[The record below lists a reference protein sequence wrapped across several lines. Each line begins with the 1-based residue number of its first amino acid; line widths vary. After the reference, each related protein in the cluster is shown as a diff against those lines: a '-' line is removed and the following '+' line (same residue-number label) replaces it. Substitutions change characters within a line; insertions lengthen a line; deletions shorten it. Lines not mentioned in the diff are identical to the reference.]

1 MIILNKYMKKIV
13 RSKII
18 RLSKIIK
25 DKNFCIKNNPMGIDL
40 NWPKSYAKLY
50 YDKKLNDKFK
60 DNRSPNILE
69 INNQNK
75 IKYYLWEKYFNNPNI
90 SSIDILIKEDIL
102 KIDSILKKNKFDIII
117 INKYKK
123 INSIRKLLEIVYKL
137 TNTDGIIIIEN
148 FHFNIFLSLFI
159 SFKYDSFINDY
170 RLNRFLIN
178 NCLLEINKKE
188 KKSYFKNTLVKIY
201 KLFNFIILDTIVYII
216 KFIISKVK

>member
-1 MIILNKYMKKIV
+1 MKKIV
-13 RSKII
+13 ANKII

-25 DKNFCIKNNPMGIDL
+25 DQNFCIKNNPMGIDL

-60 DNRSPNILE
+60 NNRSPNILE

-90 SSIDILIKEDIL
+90 TSIDILIKEDIL

-123 INSIRKLLEIVYKL
+123 INSIRKLLEIIYKL

-188 KKSYFKNTLVKIY
+188 KRSYFKNTLVKIY